1 MSALQLDLKD
11 HVSIFTEPSTHSG
24 VPLPAVPAP
33 VWDGPG
39 VPVLRTTCLPWPDSG
54 ISYSMK
60 PSQELNSLAPNTW
73 DFTAF
78 NLTVPP
84 YPSGDVASHRCVP
97 SPWLKV
103 FMNLVFR

>member
-1 MSALQLDLKD
+1 
-11 HVSIFTEPSTHSG
+11 
-24 VPLPAVPAP
+24 
-33 VWDGPG
+33 
-39 VPVLRTTCLPWPDSG
+39 
-54 ISYSMK
+54 MK
-60 PSQELNSLAPNTW
+60 PSQELNSLAPNAW

-84 YPSGDVASHRCVP
+84 HPSGDVASHRCVP